1 MTAPAPKIV
10 QVTPAQRKLIG
21 IFMTDGADPDT
32 IAHRM
37 GMRRG
42 TVYNRFTRILERCEL
57 PNRTALA
64 LALERGQIRLR
75 VHDGRADR

>member
-1 MTAPAPKIV
+1 VTTPGPRIV
-10 QVTPAQRKLIG
+10 KVTPQQREMIG
-21 IFMTDGADPDT
+21 VFMADGADPKT

-37 GMRRG
+37 GIARG
-42 TVYNRFTRILERCEL
+42 TAYNRFTRILAKCGV

-75 VHDGRADR
+75 VHGGRSAQ